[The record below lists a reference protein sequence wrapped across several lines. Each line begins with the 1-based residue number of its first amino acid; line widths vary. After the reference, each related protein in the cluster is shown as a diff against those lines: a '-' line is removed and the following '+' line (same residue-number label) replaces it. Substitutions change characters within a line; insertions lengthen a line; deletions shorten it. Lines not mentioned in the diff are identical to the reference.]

1 MAETPNKPETSLDK
15 DRANHL
21 EEWKQARHV
30 LEFFD
35 DKLHDL
41 RKYGFGL
48 VTALLTA
55 EGILIPKTGD
65 DVPVQIKFAVFFVTL
80 LLILA
85 VHLIDHN
92 YRVYQRAANMRA
104 RVLERN
110 LNLELSDT
118 ITDRYRSSVINLR
131 VWSLYVIFIAGV
143 LCLGGFS
150 LFPNW
155 AYIGALIGTALVAIL
170 LTTLLRLTFKYEYAE
185 DWTISPLECG
195 PTDKVTITLTNL
207 GEPVKRRIPK
217 WMQSKLEKIRKKKG
231 MAGLPGQI
239 ELKPK
244 EVYPDGKMMP
254 EPIKFKEGYP
264 VWEKVPEPI
273 IIKKDALVWQMI
285 NEESGKSTLK
295 TADSD
300 IVIYDSH
307 IWTLKKDDFGKSG
320 TYRLRPRGWPL
331 PLQRRIIVF
340 DDTGKKTRKKG
351 EIAGN

>member
-21 EEWKQARHV
+21 EEWKQARDV

-41 RKYGFGL
+41 RKYGFSF

-65 DVPVQIKFAVFFVTL
+65 NVPVQIKFAVFFVTL

-118 ITDRYRSSVINLR
+118 ITDRYRASGINLR
-131 VWSLYVIFIAGV
+131 VWLLYIVFIAGV
-143 LCLGGFS
+143 LCLGGVS
-150 LFPNW
+150 LSSNW
-155 AYIGALIGTALVAIL
+155 TYIGILIATALAAIL
-170 LTTLLRLTFKYEYAE
+170 LTRLLGTTFKYEYAE
-185 DWTISPLECG
+185 DWTISPLECA

-207 GEPVKRRIPK
+207 GEPVKRRIPQ
-217 WMQSKLEKIRKKKG
+217 WIQSKLEKIRKKKG
-231 MAGLPGQI
+231 MAGIPGQI
-239 ELKPK
+239 KP
-244 EVYPDGKMMP
+244 GKGPPAWEMKP

-273 IIKKDALVWQMI
+273 IIRKGALVWQMI
-285 NEESGKSTLK
+285 NEESGESTLK
-295 TADSD
+295 TANSD

-331 PLQRRIIVF
+331 PLQRRIIVS
-340 DDTGKKTRKKG
+340 DDTGKKTRKKR